1 MDDVLAVCTD
11 LYFQSRIASAATAAG
26 RAVRFVKQTNDV
38 APFRLAL
45 VDLDAGTDVPAM
57 IVAMRRAGS
66 GSVIAFGPH
75 LDTAGRQVAR
85 AAGAM
90 RVLAKSKFVKELP
103 RMMSDEDTTAQTRTD
118 DILAELREYGER
130 MQRLGV
136 MLQDPAS
143 VRRLYFAPEA
153 HMETAL
159 EEGEPIILDS
169 ADYMGF
175 LAVDTLRRKI
185 DRVRE
190 ARAGQAPAGM

>member
-26 RAVRFVKQTNDV
+26 RAVRFVKQATEA

-45 VDLDAGTDVPAM
+45 VDLDAAADVPAM
-57 IVAMRRAGS
+57 IGALRRAGS
-66 GSVIAFGPH
+66 GPVIAFGPH
-75 LDTAGRQVAR
+75 LDTEGRNVAR
-85 AAGAM
+85 AAGAI

-103 RMMSDEDTTAQTRTD
+103 SMMSEEDTTTQARSD

-130 MQRLGV
+130 MQRLGA

-143 VRRLYFAPEA
+143 VRRLYFAPDV

-159 EEGEPIILDS
+159 EDGEPIILDS
-169 ADYMGF
+169 ADYFGF
-175 LAVDTLRRKI
+175 LSVDTLRVKI
-185 DRVRE
+185 DRLRD
-190 ARAGQAPAGM
+190 AQTSRGSAAK

>member
-11 LYFQSRIASAATAAG
+11 LYFQSRIASAAVAAG
-26 RAVRFVKQTNDV
+26 RAVRFVKQASDV

-45 VDLDAGTDVPAM
+45 VDLDAGAGVPAT
-57 IVAMRRAGS
+57 IAALRRTGN
-66 GSVIAFGPH
+66 GPVIAFGPH
-75 LDTAGRQVAR
+75 LDTEGRQVAR

-103 RMMSDEDTTAQTRTD
+103 RMMSDEDTTARTRTD

-130 MQRLGV
+130 MQRLGA

-143 VRRLYFAPEA
+143 VMRLYFAPEA

-190 ARAGQAPAGM
+190 ASAGQAPAGM